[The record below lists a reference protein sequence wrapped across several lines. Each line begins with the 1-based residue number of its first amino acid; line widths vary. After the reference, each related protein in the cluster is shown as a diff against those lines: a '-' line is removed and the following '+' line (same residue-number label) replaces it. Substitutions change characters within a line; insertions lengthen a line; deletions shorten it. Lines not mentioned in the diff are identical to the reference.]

1 MDLLTRHRAP
11 LALLAVLFLIPVA
24 TSSLRGLTHILTC
37 SDEVGTSISI
47 SPGLAEGEPPTLL
60 SSTALVAGED
70 PLICEALEVQLSIGA
85 FDEDTGDTELLVDI
99 ANRSELDWRGTIQ
112 LSIAGTRVPLSVG
125 RIEAGETVTA
135 SPTVRTGSDQIE
147 VDGQLLIGP

>member
-37 SDEVGTSISI
+37 TDEVGTSISI
-47 SPGLAEGEPPTLL
+47 SPGLEPGEPPTLL
-60 SSTALVAGED
+60 SAQSLVAGED
-70 PLICEALEVQLSIGA
+70 PLICQALEVQLSIA
-85 FDEDTGDTELLVDI
+85 SFDEDTGDTELLV
-99 ANRSELDWRGTIQ
+99 AVSNRSELDWRGTIQ
-112 LSIAGTRVPLSVG
+112 LSIAGTNVPIAVG
-125 RIEAGETVTA
+125 RISAGDTVT
-135 SPTVRTGSDQIE
+135 SNPTVRTGTDQIE